1 MTQST
6 TTTNQPAVILRRVS
20 TEEQGKSGHGLDA
33 QLHTCEQWCSDKG
46 WNNIAVFTEVVSG
59 FSKPLAKR
67 TAATAAIELCRR
79 ESGILV
85 VAKGDRLSRRMI
97 ERLETIERSQKEG
110 WYVFMCDLP
119 EADPTT
125 AGGWMM
131 QAMFAMLAEYERR
144 IISERTS
151 DALHAIIRAGGSV
164 GRRKEVDPSAV
175 AEAITLHEGGMSMS
189 TIASELDRMGYKP
202 PRSAKWSRNT
212 VRHMVTGEAWGK
224 VTRTMRAE
232 QQALDKSGD
241 GV

>member
-6 TTTNQPAVILRRVS
+6 TTDRPAVVLRRVS
-20 TEEQGKSGHGLDA
+20 TDEQGKSGHGLDA
-33 QLHTCEQWCSDKG
+33 QLHTCDQWITDKG
-46 WNNIAVFTEVVSG
+46 WTNIAVFTEVVSG
-59 FSKPLAKR
+59 FSKPLTKR
-67 TAATAAIELCRR
+67 PAAIDAIDLCRR

-110 WYVFMCDLP
+110 WFVFMCDLP

-151 DALHAIIRAGGSV
+151 DALHALIRSGGKV
-164 GRRKEVDPSAV
+164 GRPSEVDPAAV
-175 AEAITLHEGGMSMS
+175 AEAITLHDNGYSM
-189 TIASELDRMGYKP
+189 TAIAAELDALGYKP
-202 PRSAKWSRNT
+202 PRGAKWNRNT
-212 VRHMVTGEAWGK
+212 VRHMVTGTSWGK
-224 VTRTMRAE
+224 VTRRIKAE
-232 QQALDKSGD
+232 QQALDNETG
-241 GV
+241 GA